1 MTAILNALR
10 WDVIVQ
16 ARNGFYWASA
26 FLIVVISALLLS
38 VPETARAN
46 SALWVPAILVINLQI
61 TTFFFVA
68 GLMLLERDEG
78 MLNALA
84 VSPLSP
90 SGYLV
95 MRTVSLTGLAAAETI
110 AIVWIGFGTS
120 GSWSLILGGTAAL
133 GVIYTG
139 FGAAVATRYDSV
151 NALLLPA
158 SAFVALLLL
167 PLLPHF
173 GLAPRLPFFVHPLE
187 PPMTL
192 IRAGYG
198 VVDRIDVAFG
208 VLGSFGWSATR
219 VCVGA
224 EPCPRAHAQ
233 HASLRRPM
241 SAAMFRALI
250 YADSRVLW
258 RDPLLGWILALP
270 IGLALLLRSLIPRVQ
285 EGLLAG
291 MGFDLTPYHPLVMGG
306 YLMTAPGMVGM
317 VIGFLFLDERDARTL
332 TALRTT
338 PLSMRQYLGVSG
350 RSSAAAWNRIDAD
363 WLPPD
368 WTDAACAVV
377 AVANRHRRRPLG
389 ANPGARA
396 RDRCA
401 EQGGRIRRCE
411 SDERGESPAG
421 RGVLRPSPASV
432 RRRNL
437 PDVLAD
443 ARPLVGGGR

>member
-1 MTAILNALR
+1 MTAILTALR

-26 FLIVVISALLLS
+26 FLIIVISALLLS
-38 VPETARAN
+38 VPESARAN

-78 MLNALA
+78 TLNALA

-90 SGYLV
+90 SGYLAT
-95 MRTVSLTGLAAAETI
+95 RTVSLTALAAAETI

-198 VVDRIDVAFG
+198 VIDRIDVAFG
-208 VLGSFGWSATR
+208 VLGSLGWSAIAFT
-219 VCVGA
+219 VGA

-233 HASLRRPM
+233 HAGLGRPM
-241 SAAMFRALI
+241 NAAMFRALI
-250 YADSRVLW
+250 YADSRLLW

-270 IGLALLLRSLIPRVQ
+270 IGLALLLRPLIPRVQ
-285 EGLLAG
+285 EALLAG

-338 PLSMRQYLGVSG
+338 PMSMHQYLGYRIALPLLLGTASTLIGYPLTGLTPLALSSLLPIAIVAGVSAPILALVLAI
-350 RSSAAAWNRIDAD
+350 AAPNKVAGF
-363 WLPPD
+363 
-368 WTDAACAVV
+368 AVV
-377 AVANRHRRRPLG
+377 KVMNAVNLLPVVAYFVPRPL
-389 ANPGARA
+389 
-396 RDRCA
+396 
-401 EQGGRIRRCE
+401 QFV
-411 SDERGESPAG
+411 AG
-421 RGVLRPSPASV
+421 IFPT
-432 RRRNL
+432 
-437 PDVLAD
+437 VLAD
-443 ARPLVGGGR
+443 ARPLVGGSR